1 MAINIF
7 MAFIGGLFT
16 LILFTTIMA
25 IILNN
30 KTYKNTTMIARQ
42 TGNSADDVV
51 WIKDRFRVKNR
62 DGFWIIQF
70 KKLREKTSS
79 VPGKFWTKFIAEKQ
93 TNKVLKFTDEEWK
106 GRDISR
112 LIRRGILFYETNEGE
127 FHPMSIE
134 YDSSG
139 AKLHVISQDNRQF
152 LINEIKDINS
162 LTKNRFKEMLL
173 LGAIILGIFVL
184 AVIFILGIIYM
195 KESAQESLSSSQQA
209 CIDYYRVV
217 ANITEA
223 SNGQPQ
229 FLEQA
234 TNILVNQ

>member
-1 MAINIF
+1 MNIF
-7 MAFIGGLFT
+7 IAFIGGLFT

-25 IILNN
+25 IVLNN
-30 KTYKNTTMIARQ
+30 KTYKNNAIIARQ
-42 TGNSADDVV
+42 TGNSPDDVV
-51 WIKDRFRVKNR
+51 LIQDRFRVKNK

-79 VPGKFWTKFIAEKQ
+79 VPGQFWTKFIPKKYE
-93 TNKVLKFTDEEWK
+93 TKVLKFKDDEWK
-106 GRDISR
+106 TRDISR

-134 YDSSG
+134 LDDKG

>member
-1 MAINIF
+1 MNIF
-7 MAFIGGLFT
+7 IAFIGGLFT

-25 IILNN
+25 IVLNN

-42 TGNSADDVV
+42 TGNSPDDVV
-51 WIKDRFRVKNR
+51 WIKDRFRVRNR

-93 TNKVLKFTDEEWK
+93 TNKILKFTDEEWK
-106 GRDISR
+106 TRDISR

-127 FHPMSIE
+127 FHPMTIE
-134 YDSSG
+134 YDRDG

-195 KESAQESLSSSQQA
+195 KESAQTSLGQSQQA

-217 ANITEA
+217 ANITDA
-223 SNGQPQ
+223 ANGQPQ